1 MVEIVIGLFLMLWD
15 FLKPTLIGG
24 SYVLLVVGIFKWWIL
39 DDITD
44 KINDAV
50 RHLSVIERDVE
61 SVKDYLSEIKSTTS
75 NIEKEMDW
83 WSDTKTS
90 TLAKQIINRLDAL
103 ERK

>member
-50 RHLSVIERDVE
+50 RHLSVIERDV
-61 SVKDYLSEIKSTTS
+61 DRANRHLWEIKNAIS
-75 NIEKEMDW
+75 NVEEEMKW
-83 WSDTKTS
+83 WGDAN
-90 TLAKQIINRLDAL
+90 TLAKQIIKRLDAI

>member
-75 NIEKEMDW
+75 SIEKEMDW
-83 WSDTKTS
+83 WGDAN
-90 TLAKQIINRLDAL
+90 TLAKQIIKRLDAI